1 MSGSLD
7 LLLECYHIYLDR
19 DHVHNLT
26 VLQPCEPWCQP
37 VFQSSQCVWLGLF
50 ANCEINIHKCEC

>member
-37 VFQSSQCVWLGLF
+37 VFQSY
-50 ANCEINIHKCEC
+50 CEINIHKCEC